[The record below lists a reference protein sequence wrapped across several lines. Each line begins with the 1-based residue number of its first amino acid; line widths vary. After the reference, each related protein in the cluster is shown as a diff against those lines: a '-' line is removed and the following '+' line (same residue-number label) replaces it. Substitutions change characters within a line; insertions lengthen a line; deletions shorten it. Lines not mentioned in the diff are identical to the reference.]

1 MKNETVSIKDFKQAL
16 SAHNAGREAACFNDN
31 YNVMNKLGTF
41 SARSIVN
48 RIASHHYGCAS
59 RGKKLT
65 SKHVIEWSK
74 GMMEPG
80 SSGYPSQIIEEYM
93 REVVN
98 HYKAM

>member
-1 MKNETVSIKDFKQAL
+1 MKNEQVSIEDFKQAI
-16 SAHNAGREAACFNDN
+16 SAHNAGREAATFNDC
-31 YNVMNKLGTF
+31 YNVTNKLGTF

-48 RIASHHYGCAS
+48 KIASHHYGCAS

-65 SKHVIEWSK
+65 NKHVVEWAQ

-80 SSGYPSQIIEEYM
+80 SSGYRSQIIEEYM

-98 HYKAM
+98 HYKTM